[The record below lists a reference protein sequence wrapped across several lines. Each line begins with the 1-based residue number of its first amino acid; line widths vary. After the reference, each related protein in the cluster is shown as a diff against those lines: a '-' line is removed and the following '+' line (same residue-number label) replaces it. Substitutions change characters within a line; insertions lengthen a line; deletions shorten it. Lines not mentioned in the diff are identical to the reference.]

1 MSRLFL
7 SSSSFVLL
15 STKFSIFDC
24 KLSII
29 SVFMFEAV
37 VFISARV
44 FSSVVPSIVSNLS
57 ILELFDFFITLRTLL
72 NLSNDGYFARQFLHD
87 QIKFSSSPFFIHD
100 HNVVL
105 MLAHC
110 KQKFSLQPEQIT
122 LS

>member
-29 SVFMFEAV
+29 SVFMFETV

-44 FSSVVPSIVSNLS
+44 FSSGMVSNLS
-57 ILELFDFFITLRTLL
+57 FLELFDFCITLRTLL